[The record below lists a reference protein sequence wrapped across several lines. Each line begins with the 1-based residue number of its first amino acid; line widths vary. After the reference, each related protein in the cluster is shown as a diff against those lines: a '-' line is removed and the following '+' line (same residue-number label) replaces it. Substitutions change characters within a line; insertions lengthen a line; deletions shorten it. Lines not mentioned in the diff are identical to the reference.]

1 MTGLPGERPGSSPD
15 PAVGGQGDP
24 ADQRLLLLAGQRLVE
39 LSLHQLWMR
48 HFALGGDTGL
58 VELEAYFAGM
68 MPLPALQRDLLAQAV
83 NERLD
88 ELHDAARVPYS
99 HTASSGMPP
108 DVLACAPP
116 AVAEPVPAGPA
127 DTTTGGARLRAG
139 PARAEPQ
146 PGLLIA
152 LAGLLEQS
160 HLADPVQLP
169 ALASAAFGTLGTDV
183 TMYLADHDQQLL
195 VPAVADLP
203 QDAQLAAQPLGVDTT
218 LAGRAFRQVQILVSD
233 ALERPRLW
241 VPLLD
246 GTERLGVLEV
256 HLTDPADLTDRALRQ
271 QCQHL
276 ASLLGH
282 LVTSL
287 GARGDALDTVR
298 RLRPRAASAEL
309 VWQLLPPPTAENHVF
324 SLSGWLE
331 PADTVGGDIFDYALS
346 PTRASVAVF
355 DAMGHG
361 LPAGLLAAAAVSAY
375 RSARRNGQDL
385 LAQAR
390 AVDETVSAV
399 SPDGSFVTGFLGELD
414 LTSGRLRYLSAG
426 HPAALLLR
434 GGKVVRALG
443 EGRRVPFGLGL
454 LAAWSGPDGHQR
466 DRLGQEDLQ
475 PGDWLVVHTDGVTE
489 ARDASGAFFGNDR
502 LADFLQRAAAA
513 GQPPPETARRLA
525 HAVLAHQDEQLQDD
539 ATVLLARWSP
549 S

>member
-1 MTGLPGERPGSSPD
+1 MTGPPSDFSGTSS
-15 PAVGGQGDP
+15 DP
-24 ADQRLLLLAGQRLVE
+24 ADGESGSADQHLLLAAGQRLVE
-39 LSLHQLWMR
+39 LSLEQLWMR
-48 HFALGGDTGL
+48 HFALGGNTGL
-58 VELEAYFAGM
+58 VELEAYLAGM
-68 MPLPALQRDLLAQAV
+68 MPLPELQRDLLAQAV

-99 HTASSGMPP
+99 FPPLAGTPP
-108 DVLACAPP
+108 DDPAGARPAAPAHTDP
-116 AVAEPVPAGPA
+116 AEATIGSARHGAGTAPAGPQQ
-127 DTTTGGARLRAG
+127 LS
-139 PARAEPQ
+139 
-146 PGLLIA
+146 LLTA

-160 HLADPVQLP
+160 HLADPEQLP
-169 ALASAAFGTLGTDV
+169 CLASAAFQALGADV
-183 TMYLADHDQQLL
+183 TMYLADHDLRLL
-195 VPAVADLP
+195 VPAVVAPPLRAP
-203 QDAQLAAQPLGVDTT
+203 PVAPPLGIDST
-218 LAGRAFRQVQILVSD
+218 LAGRAFRQVQVLASD

-256 HLTDPADLTDRALRQ
+256 HLTDPAELADRQLRQ

-282 LVTSL
+282 LTTSMD
-287 GARGDALDTVR
+287 ARGDALDTAR
-298 RLRPRAASAEL
+298 RLRPRTASAEL
-309 VWQLLPPPTAENHVF
+309 VWQLLPPPTVENHRF

-331 PADTVGGDIFDYALS
+331 PADTVGGDIFDYALA
-346 PTRASVAVF
+346 PNRASVAVF

-375 RSARRNGQDL
+375 RGARRNGHDL

-390 AVDETVSAV
+390 AVDQTISSV

-414 LTSGRLRYLSAG
+414 LTSGRLCYLNAG

-434 GGKVVRALG
+434 DGKVVRPLAAG
-443 EGRRVPFGLGL
+443 GRLPFGLAQL
-454 LAAWSGPDGHQR
+454 DASADPDERQR
-466 DRLGQEDLQ
+466 AQLGQEDLQ

-489 ARDASGAFFGNDR
+489 ARDATGSFFGDDR

-525 HAVLAHQDEQLQDD
+525 HAVLEHQGGQLQDD
-539 ATVLLARWSP
+539 ATVLLGRWLP
-549 S
+549 D